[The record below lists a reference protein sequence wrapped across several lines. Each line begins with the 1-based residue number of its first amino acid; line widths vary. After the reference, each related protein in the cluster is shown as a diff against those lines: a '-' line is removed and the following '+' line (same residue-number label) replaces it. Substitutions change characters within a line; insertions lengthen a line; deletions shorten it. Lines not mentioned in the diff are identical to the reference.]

1 MVFAG
6 EGTARERRWAVIT
19 ADGSHA
25 WLGRHTDPI
34 EPQIAHAVRQ
44 LEERGVMG
52 WLAVTEGVYFAPEH
66 ELKVLMVRPLVDGG
80 EIQHDFREWE
90 SAKTAFLA
98 KRAEALRE

>member
-1 MVFAG
+1 
-6 EGTARERRWAVIT
+6 
-19 ADGSHA
+19 
-25 WLGRHTDPI
+25 
-34 EPQIAHAVRQ
+34 
-44 LEERGVMG
+44 MG